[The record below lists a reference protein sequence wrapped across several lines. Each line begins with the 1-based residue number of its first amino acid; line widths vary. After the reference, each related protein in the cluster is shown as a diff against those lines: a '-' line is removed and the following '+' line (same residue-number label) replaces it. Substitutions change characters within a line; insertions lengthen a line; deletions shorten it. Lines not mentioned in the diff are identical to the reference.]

1 MTPHKTFGSD
11 NHAGT
16 HESVLRMLSL
26 ASTGD
31 AVAYGA
37 DSWTE
42 RAAGALRDAFGAH
55 GGVYFVFTGTAANV
69 LGLSLML
76 RPYEG
81 VICAESA
88 HLNTDETGAIERVL
102 GNKLLTVPAPGGKL
116 TPGIIATRLTGRG
129 DEHRVQPAAVAIAQA
144 TELGTCYSLAEL
156 RALSEFCR
164 EQGLLL
170 YVDGARLANAAAFL
184 GCALADIGTHADVL
198 SFGGTKNGAIGAE
211 AVVVMDQALTAAAP
225 YHRKQQM
232 QLASKMRYLAAQF
245 VALLE
250 GDLWLRSAQRAN
262 AMARR
267 LAEGVT
273 GIPGVTLRQ
282 PVESNAVF
290 ATLDYGWITELQRDW
305 HFHVWD
311 EREPVVRWMTAF
323 DTTEGDVDGF
333 VSSIRAVA
341 GLTRATS

>member
-1 MTPHKTFGSD
+1 
-11 NHAGT
+11 
-16 HESVLRMLSL
+16 MLSL

-211 AVVVMDQALTAAAP
+211 AVIVMDQALTEAAP